1 MAQKKSNRS
10 LLLMLALIVA
20 IVAVILLL
28 PSCGGAQSEKERQLA
43 EAEAATIVKVG
54 DLAPDFTVEMVD
66 GSHVTLSELRG
77 KVVLVNF
84 FATWCP
90 PCREELTRMQ
100 KDVVDRFAGR
110 DFQLLSISR
119 EEPRATVEAF
129 REKTGYAFPMG
140 IDSVRTAYNLYATNF
155 IPRNFLIDRDG
166 KVAFTG
172 VGYEAEEFD
181 ALIEKIEKLL

>member
-1 MAQKKSNRS
+1 M
-10 LLLMLALIVA
+10 
-20 IVAVILLL
+20 
-28 PSCGGAQSEKERQLA
+28 
-43 EAEAATIVKVG
+43 KVG
-54 DLAPDFTVEMVD
+54 DKAPDFTVEMID

-90 PCREELTRMQ
+90 PCREELTRVQ
-100 KDVVDRFAGR
+100 TDVVDRFAGR

-129 REKTGYAFPMG
+129 RAKTGYTFPMG

-155 IPRNFLIDRDG
+155 IPRNFLIDKDG
-166 KVAFTG
+166 TVMFAG
-172 VGYEAEEFD
+172 VGYEPEEFD
-181 ALIEKIEKLL
+181 KLIAKIEKLL

>member
-1 MAQKKSNRS
+1 
-10 LLLMLALIVA
+10 
-20 IVAVILLL
+20 
-28 PSCGGAQSEKERQLA
+28 
-43 EAEAATIVKVG
+43 
-54 DLAPDFTVEMVD
+54 
-66 GSHVTLSELRG
+66 
-77 KVVLVNF
+77 
-84 FATWCP
+84 
-90 PCREELTRMQ
+90 MQ